1 MNGRSKNESPD
12 RAPTLRVTTALVDA
26 GLTFQYSPY
35 QQTARYGSV
44 WFVPFEDGRELR
56 IWFDD
61 ESHLILGSALEVRS
75 SGESY
80 QREDGIWIFDD
91 PPLACKR
98 LALGRLDRI
107 HDEIYG
113 LIEALDEIEGATVD
127 EVNNAT
133 RKKPA
138 RKRPR
143 KTAGKKAARER
154 PSKAT
159 RKSQTGKRPRK
170 TGT

>member
-1 MNGRSKNESPD
+1 MTTSLP
-12 RAPTLRVTTALVDA
+12 ARVTTALVDA
-26 GLTFQYSPY
+26 GLAFEYSPY

-61 ESHLILGSALEVRS
+61 ESHLILGSALDVRS

-80 QREDGIWIFDD
+80 QREDGIWIFYE
-91 PPLACKR
+91 PPLAFKR
-98 LALGRLDRI
+98 LTLGRLDSI
-107 HDEIYG
+107 HNEIYG
-113 LIEALDEIEGATVD
+113 LLEVLDEIEGATDDKVD
-127 EVNNAT
+127 NAT

-154 PSKAT
+154 PSKT

-170 TGT
+170 AAT